1 MSEKKIFECRE
12 RLIRL
17 PEVIA
22 QTGLNRNSVYQ
33 IDDFPR
39 PLKVG
44 ARASAWVQSEVQE
57 WIQKRIRQRGN
68 NDG

>member
-1 MSEKKIFECRE
+1 MSEKKVFESRE

>member
-1 MSEKKIFECRE
+1 MSEKTVFESRE